1 MSIRTYWLAPI
12 RGSKLL
18 SFLFCGI
25 IANRMEAKVLL
36 QKLNPFKECTEYN
49 LSIWQ
54 CPSFIFLVLGLVNIA
69 AMIGTYL
76 IANRYTDQPE
86 ITAFIVIG
94 ISLFI
99 FITAHSITDG
109 FDKLA
114 QANKMK
120 TEFVSIA
127 SHQLRTPLSSIRWS
141 LNLIKDGKCSQADN
155 ATFIGLIQE
164 ETDRM
169 IRLINDLLDVSRI
182 EMGKNTFIPRQTNI
196 YVLVQKIVNNSS
208 LYARANNIILQLEAS
223 ETLPNVYTDP
233 DKISLV
239 IQNLIDNAIKY
250 TKGKGEVKI
259 TLAEE
264 RKFIK
269 ATIQDTG
276 VGIPQNQQKHIFQK
290 FFRSDNI
297 MKHQTIGTGLG
308 LFIAKAV
315 IEQSGGQVWFESEE
329 GRGTTFYFTLPVYK

>member
-1 MSIRTYWLAPI
+1 
-12 RGSKLL
+12 
-18 SFLFCGI
+18 
-25 IANRMEAKVLL
+25 MEARVLFD
-36 QKLNPFKECTEYN
+36 KLNLFKECSDYN

-54 CPSFIFLVLGLVNIA
+54 CPSFIFFILGVVNI
-69 AMIGTYL
+69 MTMLGTYL

-86 ITAFIVIG
+86 ITALIVIVVSV
-94 ISLFI
+94 II
-99 FITAHSITDG
+99 FILSHVVTDG

-127 SHQLRTPLSSIRWS
+127 SHQLRTPLSSMRWS

-155 ATFIGLIQE
+155 AAFIGLIQE

-169 IRLINDLLDVSRI
+169 IRLVNDLLDVSRI

-208 LYARANNIILQLEAS
+208 LYAQANNITLQLEAPA
-223 ETLPNVYTDP
+223 TLPNVYTDP

-239 IQNLIDNAIKY
+239 IQNLMDNAIKY

-259 TLAEE
+259 SLAEE
-264 RKFIK
+264 KKFIK
-269 ATIQDTG
+269 ATIRDTG
-276 VGIPQNQQKHIFQK
+276 VGIPKNQQKHIFQK

-315 IEQSGGQVWFESEE
+315 IEQSKGRVWFESEE
-329 GRGTTFYFTLPVYK
+329 GKGTTFYFTLPIYK

>member
-1 MSIRTYWLAPI
+1 
-12 RGSKLL
+12 
-18 SFLFCGI
+18 
-25 IANRMEAKVLL
+25 MEAKVLFD
-36 QKLNPFKECTEYN
+36 KLNLFKECREYN

-54 CPSFIFLVLGLVNIA
+54 CPSFVFFILGVVNIV
-69 AMIGTYL
+69 AMISTYL

-86 ITAFIVIG
+86 FTALIVIG

-99 FITAHSITDG
+99 FIISHSVTEG

-127 SHQLRTPLSSIRWS
+127 SHQLRTPLTCMRWL
-141 LNLIKDGKCSQADN
+141 LNLLKDGHCGEADT
-155 ATFIGLIQE
+155 ATFIDLIKE
-164 ETDRM
+164 NTERM
-169 IRLINDLLDVSRI
+169 IKLVNDLLDVSKI
-182 EMGKNTFIPRQTNI
+182 EMGKNTFIPCQTNI
-196 YVLVQKIVNNSS
+196 HVLVQKIINNST
-208 LYARANNIILQLEAS
+208 LFAKANNISLQLEAP
-223 ETLPNVYTDP
+223 ETLSNVYTDP

-250 TKGKGEVKI
+250 TKGQGEVKTI
-259 TLAEE
+259 LQEE
-264 RKFIK
+264 KNTVKVTIK
-269 ATIQDTG
+269 DTG
-276 VGIPQNQQKHIFQK
+276 VGIPKSQQKHIFQK

-315 IEQSGGQVWFESEE
+315 IEQSNGKIWFKSEE
-329 GRGTTFYFTLPVYK
+329 GKGTTFYFTLPIYK

>member
-1 MSIRTYWLAPI
+1 
-12 RGSKLL
+12 
-18 SFLFCGI
+18 
-25 IANRMEAKVLL
+25 MEAKVLL
-36 QKLNPFKECTEYN
+36 QKLNLFKECTDYN

-54 CPSFIFLVLGLVNIA
+54 CPSFIFFILGVVNI
-69 AMIGTYL
+69 MTMLGTYL

-86 ITAFIVIG
+86 ITALIVIVVSV
-94 ISLFI
+94 II
-99 FITAHSITDG
+99 FILSHAVTDG

-127 SHQLRTPLSSIRWS
+127 SHQLRTPLSSMRWS

-155 ATFIGLIQE
+155 AAFIGLIQE

-169 IRLINDLLDVSRI
+169 IRLVNDLLDVSRI

-208 LYARANNIILQLEAS
+208 LYAQANNITLQLEAPA
-223 ETLPNVYTDP
+223 TLPNVYTDP

-239 IQNLIDNAIKY
+239 IQNLMDNAIKY

-259 TLAEE
+259 SLAEE
-264 RKFIK
+264 KKFIK
-269 ATIQDTG
+269 MTIRDTG
-276 VGIPQNQQKHIFQK
+276 VGIPKNQQKHIFQK

-315 IEQSGGQVWFESEE
+315 IEQSNGRVWFESEE
-329 GRGTTFYFTLPVYK
+329 GKGTTFYFTLPIYK

>member
-1 MSIRTYWLAPI
+1 M
-12 RGSKLL
+12 
-18 SFLFCGI
+18 
-25 IANRMEAKVLL
+25 L
-36 QKLNPFKECTEYN
+36 QKLNLFKECTDYN

-54 CPSFIFLVLGLVNIA
+54 CPSFIFFILGVVNI
-69 AMIGTYL
+69 MTMLGTYL

-86 ITAFIVIG
+86 ITALIVIVVSV
-94 ISLFI
+94 II
-99 FITAHSITDG
+99 FILSHAVTDG

-127 SHQLRTPLSSIRWS
+127 SHQLRTPLSSMRWS

-155 ATFIGLIQE
+155 AAFIGLIQE

-169 IRLINDLLDVSRI
+169 IRLVNDLLDVSRI

-208 LYARANNIILQLEAS
+208 LYAQANNITLQLEAPA
-223 ETLPNVYTDP
+223 TLPNVYTDP

-239 IQNLIDNAIKY
+239 IQNLRDNAIKY

-259 TLAEE
+259 SLAEE
-264 RKFIK
+264 KKFIK
-269 ATIQDTG
+269 MTIRDTG
-276 VGIPQNQQKHIFQK
+276 VGIPKNQQKHIFQK

-315 IEQSGGQVWFESEE
+315 IEQSNGRVWFESEE
-329 GRGTTFYFTLPVYK
+329 GKGTTFYFTLPIYK

>member
-1 MSIRTYWLAPI
+1 M
-12 RGSKLL
+12 
-18 SFLFCGI
+18 
-25 IANRMEAKVLL
+25 L
-36 QKLNPFKECTEYN
+36 QKLNLFKECTDYN

-54 CPSFIFLVLGLVNIA
+54 CPSFIFFILGVVNI
-69 AMIGTYL
+69 MTMLGTYL

-86 ITAFIVIG
+86 ITALIVIVVSV
-94 ISLFI
+94 II
-99 FITAHSITDG
+99 FILSHAVTDG

-127 SHQLRTPLSSIRWS
+127 SHQLRTPLSSMRWS

-155 ATFIGLIQE
+155 AAFIGLIQE

-169 IRLINDLLDVSRI
+169 IRLGNDLLDVSRI

-208 LYARANNIILQLEAS
+208 LYAQANNITLQLEAPA
-223 ETLPNVYTDP
+223 TLPNVYTDP

-239 IQNLIDNAIKY
+239 IQNLMDNAIKY

-259 TLAEE
+259 SLAEE
-264 RKFIK
+264 KKFIK
-269 ATIQDTG
+269 MTIRDTG
-276 VGIPQNQQKHIFQK
+276 VGIPKNQQKHIFQK

-315 IEQSGGQVWFESEE
+315 IEQSNGRVWFESEE
-329 GRGTTFYFTLPVYK
+329 GKGTTFYFTLPIYK